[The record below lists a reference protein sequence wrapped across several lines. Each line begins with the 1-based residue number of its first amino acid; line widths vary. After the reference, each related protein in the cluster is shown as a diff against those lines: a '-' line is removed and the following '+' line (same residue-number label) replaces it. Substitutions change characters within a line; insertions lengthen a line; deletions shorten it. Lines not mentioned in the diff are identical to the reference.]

1 MQMDMEKFLSTV
13 KVFSKLDQ
21 DKLRMLSEHVQ
32 VLSFSKDKIIVE
44 QGVPGEYLWI
54 IHQGSVKISR
64 EIAGKGNKVLAT
76 LSPPDI
82 FGEISLISKKPTSAE
97 VRADEPSVVLRIPGD
112 VVASVLKKNLSANA
126 AFSKTSIERL
136 TDNARKLFH
145 KG

>member
-1 MQMDMEKFLSTV
+1 MNLEKFLSTV

-32 VLSFSKDKIIVE
+32 ILNFDKDKIIVA

-54 IHQGSVKISR
+54 IHQGSVKIFR
-64 EIAGKGNKVLAT
+64 EINGKGKKILAT

-82 FGEISLISKKPTSAE
+82 FGEISLISKKPTNAE
-97 VRADEPSVVLRIPGD
+97 VRADEPSVVLRIPGE
-112 VVASVLKKNLSANA
+112 VVMTLLKKNLSANA
-126 AFSKTSIERL
+126 AFSRTSIERL
-136 TDNARKLFH
+136 TDNARKQFN

>member
-1 MQMDMEKFLSTV
+1 MDMEKFLSTV

-21 DKLRMLSEHVQ
+21 DKLLMLAEHVQ
-32 VLSFSKDKIIVE
+32 VLNFGKDRIIVE

-54 IHQGSVKISR
+54 IRQGSVKISR
-64 EIAGKGNKVLAT
+64 EVAGKGKKVLAT

-82 FGEISLISKKPTSAE
+82 FGEISLISKKPTNAE

-112 VVASVLKKNLSANA
+112 IVAAVLKKNLSANA

-136 TDNARKLFH
+136 TDNARKLIH
-145 KG
+145 KD